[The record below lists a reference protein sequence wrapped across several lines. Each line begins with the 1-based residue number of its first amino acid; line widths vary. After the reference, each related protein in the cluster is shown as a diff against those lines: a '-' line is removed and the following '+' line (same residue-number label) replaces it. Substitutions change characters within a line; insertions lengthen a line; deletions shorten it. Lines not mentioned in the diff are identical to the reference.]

1 MRFQH
6 MDLGAEKSIFGLLN
20 SPLDFFPSK
29 NSECFVVKC
38 FFWGLLD
45 EVVNP
50 AHGPLQALLGV
61 DGGGSSV
68 FAREKNGAKRLGNFP
83 TLHKPLKSPK
93 VLWVISGHIL
103 LYYP

>member
-1 MRFQH
+1 M
-6 MDLGAEKSIFGLLN
+6 
-20 SPLDFFPSK
+20 
-29 NSECFVVKC
+29 
-38 FFWGLLD
+38 FFWGLLN

-83 TLHKPLKSPK
+83 TLHKPLKSPT

-103 LYYP
+103 PFKKKKDSLKLALMESLVTNRIGMA